1 MFFENIKIKKQNT
14 TNTMR
19 RNGGFLGYGQN
30 DDDNKKGEGE
40 NFERLPNF
48 EAGIYKMIS
57 ASYFKHK
64 LKFIKV
70 CIFKF

>member
-48 EAGIYKMIS
+48 EIKQQEHIDKLLGRGDQS
-57 ASYFKHK
+57 AIVRVR
-64 LKFIKV
+64 LK
-70 CIFKF
+70 